1 MEICINSYKSVLMED
16 DIVSLRQIFANLP
29 KEKKYWKSFTDG
41 KYELCA
47 ETSHAK
53 KVWSSYGVGTTVL

>member
-16 DIVSLRQIFANLP
+16 DIISSQKIFYDILG
-29 KEKKYWKSFTDG
+29 EKKYWKSYSDG

-47 ETSHAK
+47 
-53 KVWSSYGVGTTVL
+53 